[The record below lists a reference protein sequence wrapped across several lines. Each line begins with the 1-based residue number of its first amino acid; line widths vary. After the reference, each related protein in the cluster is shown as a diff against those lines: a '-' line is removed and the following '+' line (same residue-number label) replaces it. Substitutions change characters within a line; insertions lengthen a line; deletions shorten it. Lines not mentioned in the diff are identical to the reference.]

1 MQSQLG
7 SSSVFSSAQINI
19 TLIDINDNHP
29 VFMIEYD
36 QIYISQST
44 LPGTALYIAHAE
56 DKDSG
61 LNGLIRYAIVSS
73 QSSIFTIDPALGILY
88 LTRDLS
94 GHKQHEHVVVHI
106 RAEDHGNP
114 SLSSVLILG
123 VLIDKQKRS
132 PVLTFEKL
140 LYQVEVSERSCLG
153 ARILQIRAC
162 KLNHISATLTYS
174 LEHNVDSVSFKIDP
188 ETGVVYLRNPLDYEH
203 LQTHSFRAFVTSSM
217 DKSVQNAS
225 TLIIINVIDENDN
238 SPVFLHDVYFIEVEE
253 RVLPQGMIGTIK
265 AIDKDSGRN
274 GQLSYFILSNEN
286 YFRINSNTGNTFY
299 NLPYIQG
306 ECVSFLR

>member
-1 MQSQLG
+1 
-7 SSSVFSSAQINI
+7 
-19 TLIDINDNHP
+19 
-29 VFMIEYD
+29 MIEYD
-36 QIYISQST
+36 QISLSQST
-44 LPGTALYIAHAE
+44 LPGTALYIAHAD

-61 LNGLIRYAIVSS
+61 LNGLIRYAVVSS

-94 GHKQHEHVVVHI
+94 GHKQHGHIVVHI
-106 RAEDHGNP
+106 IAEDHGNP

-153 ARILQIRAC
+153 ARILQIRAW
-162 KLNHISATLTYS
+162 KVNSHHISATLTYS
-174 LEHNVDSVSFKIDP
+174 LERNVDSVSFKIDA
-188 ETGVVYLRNPLDYEH
+188 ETGVVYLCNPLDYEH
-203 LQTHSFRAFVTSSM
+203 LQTHTFRAFVTSSM

-225 TLIIINVIDENDN
+225 TLIIISVIDENDN
-238 SPVFLHDVYFIEVEE
+238 PPAFLHDVYFIEVEE
-253 RVLPQGMIGTIK
+253 GVLPQGVIGTIK

-274 GQLSYFILSNEN
+274 GQLSYFLSNDN
-286 YFRINSNTGNTFY
+286 YFRINSNTGKYVLQSSLYSGGMCHFSSN
-299 NLPYIQG
+299 I
-306 ECVSFLR
+306 CVH